1 MLDRDVAKS
10 DNFIWIRNASIP
22 GWLSLFK
29 HVMRKFTAVDNIMDF
44 CNLNRD

>member
-10 DNFIWIRNASIP
+10 DNFIWTRNASISER
-22 GWLSLFK
+22 LSLFK
-29 HVMRKFTAVDNIMDF
+29 HGMKKFTAVDNIMDF